1 MSQVLQVNGDYLVKV
16 SDGGTI
22 TLDTGNRVGDVVVT
36 GNLVVDNNLTVNGTL
51 TLGSDGTD
59 SIIVLGEISSDL
71 IPKIGNV
78 YDLGSQRNNWRTL
91 YVSEIRNPFATVTIN
106 DLVEP
111 VLPQD
116 AATKNYVDTALGSVD
131 NVYYV
136 AKSGNDLNDGKTL
149 SKAKLTIKAAVEAA
163 RADIS
168 KGYDTTIFVKSGDYV
183 EDNPI
188 RLPEKLSIWGDT
200 LRATTVRPLN
210 RKQDLFW
217 VTNGNYLAQMTFKD
231 HEAPSSAVAFAP
243 PTVEFP
249 APAIHTSP
257 YVQNCTSI
265 TTTGCGMR
273 VDGNYTKGL
282 KSMVVDA
289 YTQYNQGGIG
299 IHMLNLGNTQ
309 LVSAFTINCDIAFL
323 CTGGGFCSL
332 TNSNSSFG
340 NFGLVADG
348 VSEPRYTGVLTGSK
362 LGIIGDTI
370 VLNNLITRPNVGDAV
385 SFNGSTNY
393 YTVTIAEE
401 LAADDIVK
409 TEPDFSNQI
418 IEYRTARQIIR
429 AGKDKIATDTIDF
442 VNETYTDLDYNQF
455 KCTRDTNL
463 IIDAAIDDAAFGTN
477 YKSIQAG
484 MAYSRLSAS
493 VVRDEQLPESL
504 DALRF
509 TQREAL
515 SLISSDSTTQGQ
527 EYLDIDNNFNL
538 IYDLFASASAVNPP
552 TPPAYIFTP
561 PVGAKQEKIN
571 ARDIILANREF
582 LIQEGISYIEQNLS
596 FSYDK
601 ALCQRDIGLIIDA
614 VGYDLMFGSNF
625 RSITAGRSY
634 YRAQAANVIGV
645 QKTATIDAFK
655 FLRTTLTDF
664 LLTDAAA
671 FESVESNMN
680 LIIDIIDQGLSAV
693 PPEYTIPNP
702 TDYDTGFENARD
714 LIEANRNYIKAEV
727 VEFINQNYVIP
738 SSFVYDQAL
747 CERDIDLILDAV
759 YYDMTYGGN
768 LETLIAGRAYY
779 AFGVDSVIPGEE
791 TATLD
796 AYNYLKELVGF
807 IAQDSVVSGLQGTV
821 DQVRGDAGSAAAAT
835 FAQSLIEDIR
845 DIIAE
850 EPKPEIRYPDLRW
863 VEPTYV
869 EWHNLFQD
877 EKDDTQ
883 RLVTNFIDSRFFL
896 LDYDRAICQRDI
908 GLIIDAIAYDLMF
921 GSNFRTI
928 TAGRAYARG
937 TASVVNTVQKTA
949 TIDAFTKLKELLVPL
964 VAEEGDLSATL
975 IVADLMD
982 IILNIL
988 TEGVSAVPDYVIPNP
1003 TGYDVQSQRARDL
1016 IEANREFIKAEV
1028 IEFIELNYSFLDYD
1042 REKCSR
1048 DVGLII
1054 DAIGWDMM
1062 FQGNFR
1068 SIVAGRAYLRGNA
1081 SVVLTSQ
1088 KQATI
1093 DSLLYLKGL
1102 LLTQVTGNFAAT
1114 SSVDTNMDLIID
1126 IIDNGESV
1134 IPGSYTIPNP
1144 TGYDVGYQRAR
1155 DLIEANRAFIEA
1167 EVIEFIRVN
1176 YVVPEGFT
1184 YDQSKCQEDINYIL
1198 DAIYYDMTYRGNLET
1213 IVAAFAYYAND
1224 TLQLGAGEAEETL
1237 AAYAFMKTLVID
1249 VAQNIDVTQ
1258 LQNTVPQVTGTAGS
1272 LAAANFAGARVEDIR
1287 TAIIGTEPAVIVPD
1301 TTWVAIA
1308 LTDRFDILQTQRT
1321 ATRNAVT
1328 DYIDLNFALPYDQA
1342 TCSRDIDLILDAVF
1356 YDMTYGGNLETL
1368 IAGRAYYSFNQT
1380 VIPGEETATLAAY
1393 EYMRDIIIDIAQDIA
1408 ITPQQAVVNQVSG
1421 VGSDSTA
1428 AGRAGQLIEDIRTII
1443 ATPNTEPAEVTPSLA
1458 WVSPVVVAK
1467 ATSLTLAKDQV
1478 KTQVTDYI
1486 DSRYNTNV
1494 IPFTYDREKCKRDV
1508 GLIVD
1513 ALGWDFM
1520 FGSNFRSITAGR
1532 SYYRA
1537 NASVVLDRQKKATIE
1552 AYEVLRDYVAELVS
1566 DNALAVESVND
1577 NMDMLIDIIDQG
1589 LTAVPEYKIPT
1600 PFGRD
1605 EGIRRAR
1612 DLISQ
1617 NREFIK
1623 AEVIRYISD
1632 NQQSGLNYNK
1642 ETCQRDIG
1650 LIIDAV
1656 GYDMMFGSNF
1666 RSITAGR
1673 AYYRA
1678 NASTTLVLTAQK
1690 AATLDAFRYLKSLLA
1705 AQVAGNN
1712 DAISAVNARMDIII
1726 DIVDNGLSS
1735 VPTILLPAPSGYD
1748 LGFRNARDNIDLN
1761 RAFIKAEVIKY
1772 IENNYA
1778 SVYAT
1783 FDQSACERDIDLIVD
1798 AMLYDMTYGG
1808 NLETLIAGRAYY
1820 SNAVLQLG
1828 AGEKAATLAA
1838 YVFMGDLIND
1848 VAQNTAVTPLQ
1859 VIVDQE
1865 FGASSGSPTA
1875 ANYAESLVGIINTII
1890 DTQVEPAAVLPNTS
1904 WVADAIEE
1912 RFTILQTEKEH
1923 TQVQVTDYIDDY
1935 YPFDYDRE
1943 TCQRDV
1949 GLVIDA
1955 VGYDMMFGS
1964 NFRSITAGRSY
1975 YRAGAAVVTSLQ
1987 KEATLDAFTYLK
1999 DLMVNVVAENS
2010 TAVSRVTAN
2019 MNIILD
2025 ILDNGL
2031 TVVPSFVLPE
2041 PTAYDSG
2048 FRNARNLIDLNRA
2061 FISAEVI
2068 EYIRLNYPAVYASF
2082 EQAAC
2087 ERDIELIL
2095 DAVFYDMTYGGN
2107 METIIAGNA
2116 YYSNSVLQLGV
2127 GEQTATLAAYAF
2139 MKSLIINIAQNNDVA
2154 ELQSVI
2160 AQQFDTAGSGAA
2172 ALAAGDL
2179 IEDIRSIIADPN
2191 NPPATDNASTVWV
2204 IPNLVTQYNSLQTNK
2219 NLIKGQVTH
2228 YIDEEYVEPSYDQEK
2243 CKRDI
2248 DLILD
2253 AVYYDLTYG
2262 GNMETAIAANSY
2274 FVDAVTVI
2282 PGEVEATVDAYTYMK
2297 TLVESVSRNVVV
2309 VPLQDKIDQVFG
2321 INATPQGAAIAGQL
2335 IQDIIDVIRNET
2347 LITNPTLADTSWVS
2361 QALID
2366 SYNQTQNERENVKI
2380 AVADFID
2387 SRFFLLTFNR
2397 EKCKRDIGY
2406 IIDALGYDVMFDSNF
2421 RSIIAARSYYRANAA
2436 LVLSAQKSAT
2446 IGSLRRLKE
2455 IAIVTAGGD
2464 TTAQERISDRIEL
2477 IVDIIN
2483 RGPIAIPEY
2492 VIPTPPGYISAYNN
2506 ARTLVESNRAFIKA
2520 ELIKF
2525 IEINHPSVY
2534 ATFDQTVCERDID
2547 YILDAV
2553 YYDITYDT
2561 NAESIVAG
2569 RSYYAGAVAQVG
2581 EGELEATIE
2590 SYEYLKTL
2598 IGQIAVNSEVTG
2610 LQNDV
2615 PQVFG
2620 APGSSGAAADLEALI
2635 QVIITSIEDPLITPT
2650 LKDAR
2655 TDWVD
2660 SALVTTNTALQAAKE
2675 TIKTQIQQFIETKY
2689 SYSQATCA
2697 RDIGYILDAMVY
2709 DQLYGG
2715 NSQTFAA
2722 AQTYYSAEVFQIGA
2736 REKLMTANT
2745 FKFLRSVAGSCLLN
2759 IAVTPLQTDVFQDL
2773 SQLSAGVDEIIKS
2786 NELFT
2791 IVAEVVENG
2800 FTSVVTLNEN
2810 IPDFD
2815 PQFPGADVTFHQ
2827 YSLITASGHTFEWVG
2842 AGINVNTSLPYLG
2855 GLPLADNKAVET
2867 NGGKVYWTGTDQF
2880 GDFNI
2885 GGELVIRR
2893 DSGTIEGRTFTKS
2906 LFAVLTPY
2914 ILAVG
2919 E

>member
-22 TLDTGNRVGDVVVT
+22 TLDTGTRVGDVVVT
-36 GNLVVDNNLTVNGTL
+36 GNLVVDNNLTVNGSL
-51 TLGSDGTD
+51 TLGNEGSDN
-59 SIIVLGEISSDL
+59 ILVLGEISSDL
-71 IPKIGNV
+71 KPKIANI
-78 YDLGSQRNNWRTL
+78 YDLGSQQKYWRTL
-91 YVSEIRNPFATVTIN
+91 FVSQIRNPFGSVTIN

-111 VLPQD
+111 VDPQD
-116 AATKNYVDTALGSVD
+116 AATKNYVDSALGSVD
-131 NVYYV
+131 NVFYV
-136 AKSGNDLNDGKTL
+136 AKSGNDLNDGRTL
-149 SKAKLTIKAAVEAA
+149 SKAKLTIKSAVEAA
-163 RADIS
+163 TLDITR
-168 KGYDTTIFVKSGDYV
+168 GYDVTIFVKSGDYT

-188 RLPEKLSIWGDT
+188 RLPEKLSIFGDG
-200 LRATTVRPLN
+200 LRATTIRPLN
-210 RKQDLFW
+210 KTQDVFW
-217 VTNGNYLAQMTFKD
+217 LNNGNYIANVTFKD
-231 HEAPSSAVAFAP
+231 HEAPGSAVAFPP
-243 PTVEFP
+243 PTIEFP
-249 APAIHTSP
+249 AFAIHTSP
-257 YVQNCTSI
+257 YVQNCTSM

-273 VDGNYTKGL
+273 VDGNYVKGL

-348 VSEPRYTGVLTGSK
+348 VSEARYSGILTGSK
-362 LGIIGDTI
+362 IGIIGDTI

-385 SFNGSTNY
+385 SFNGATSY
-393 YTVTIAEE
+393 YTVTIAQE
-401 LAADDIVK
+401 LAAGDIPK
-409 TEPDFSNQI
+409 TQPDFSNQI
-418 IEYRTARQIIR
+418 IEYRTARQLIR

-442 VNETYTDLDYNQF
+442 VNDTYRDLNYNQF

-484 MAYSRLSAS
+484 MAYSRLSAF
-493 VVRDEQLPESL
+493 VVRDEQLSESL

-509 TQREAL
+509 TQSEAL
-515 SLISSDSTTQGQ
+515 KLISSDSTTQGQ

-538 IYDLFASASAVNPP
+538 IFELFAAASAVTPP
-552 TPPAYIFTP
+552 TPPAYVFPP
-561 PVGAKQEKIN
+561 PVGVKQEKIN
-571 ARDIILANREF
+571 ARDIIIANRDF
-582 LIQEGISYIEQNLS
+582 LIQEGIAFIEQSLS
-596 FSYDK
+596 FNYDK

-634 YRAQAANVIGV
+634 YRAQASKVIGM
-645 QKTATIDAFK
+645 QKTATIDSFK
-655 FLRTTLTDF
+655 FLKTTLTDF

-671 FESVESNMN
+671 FESVESNMD
-680 LIIDIIDQGLSAV
+680 LIIDIIDQGLSAI

-702 TDYDTGFENARD
+702 TDYDTGFKNARD
-714 LIEANRNYIKAEV
+714 LIEDNRNFIKAEV
-727 VEFINQNYVIP
+727 IEFIDQNYVVP
-738 SSFVYDQAL
+738 NSFTYDQTL

-759 YYDMTYGGN
+759 YYDMTYRGN
-768 LETLIAGRAYY
+768 LETLIAGRSYY

-791 TATLD
+791 EATLA
-796 AYNYLKELVGF
+796 AYDYLKTLVGL
-807 IAQDSVVSGLQGTV
+807 ISQDSVVSALQLTV
-821 DQVRGDAGSAAAAT
+821 PQVSGDAGSSIAAS
-835 FAQSLIEDIR
+835 FAQSLIQDIR

-850 EPKPEIRYPDLRW
+850 APKPEIRFPDLRW
-863 VEPTYV
+863 VEPSYV
-869 EWHNLFQD
+869 VWHNLFQE

-896 LDYDRAICQRDI
+896 LDYDRAVCQRDI
-908 GLIIDAIAYDLMF
+908 GLIIDAIAYDLKF

-928 TAGRAYARG
+928 TAGRSYSRG
-937 TASVVNTVQKTA
+937 TASVVNGVQKTA
-949 TIDAFTKLKELLVPL
+949 TIDAFTKLKQLLVPL
-964 VAEEGDLSATL
+964 VAEEGDLSATI
-975 IVADLMD
+975 IVSDLMD

-988 TEGVSAVPDYVIPNP
+988 TEGVSAVPEYVIPNP
-1003 TGYDVQSQRARDL
+1003 IGYDVQSQRARDL

-1042 REKCSR
+1042 KEKCAR
-1048 DVGLII
+1048 DVGFII
-1054 DAIGWDMM
+1054 DAVSYDMI
-1062 FQGNFR
+1062 FQGNF
-1068 SIVAGRAYLRGNA
+1068 SSVVAGRSYLRGSA
-1081 SVVLTSQ
+1081 SLVLTDQ

-1093 DSLLYLKGL
+1093 DSFIYLKGL
-1102 LLTQVTGNFAAT
+1102 LLDQVAGNFAAT
-1114 SSVDTNMDLIID
+1114 SSIDTNMDLIID

-1144 TGYDVGYQRAR
+1144 AGYDVGYQRAR
-1155 DLIEANRAFIEA
+1155 DLIEANRVFIEE

-1184 YDQSKCQEDINYIL
+1184 YNEATCREDINYIL
-1198 DAIYYDMTYRGNLET
+1198 DAVYYDTTYRGNIQTLT
-1213 IVAAFAYYAND
+1213 AGRAYFVGND
-1224 TLQLGAGEAEETL
+1224 LQLGVGEADETL
-1237 AAYAFMKTLVID
+1237 AAYDYMKNIIVDI
-1249 VAQNIDVTQ
+1249 AQNISITP
-1258 LQNTVPQVTGTAGS
+1258 LQVAVSQVTGTAGS
-1272 LAAANFAGARVEDIR
+1272 LAAANFASDLIEDIR
-1287 TAIIGTEPAVIVPD
+1287 VIIGGTVPVINLPD
-1301 TTWVAIA
+1301 TSWVDTA
-1308 LTDRFDILQTQRT
+1308 LTDRFDILLEQRT
-1321 ATRNAVT
+1321 ATSNAVT
-1328 DYIDLNFALPYDQA
+1328 DYIDLNFALPYDQEL
-1342 TCSRDIDLILDAVF
+1342 CKRDIDLILDAVF

-1368 IAGRAYYSFNQT
+1368 IAGRAYYSFKQT
-1380 VIPGEETATLAAY
+1380 VIPGEEIATLAAY
-1393 EYMRDIIIDIAQDIA
+1393 EYMRDIVIDIAQDIA
-1408 ITPQQAVVNQVSG
+1408 ITPQQAIVLQISDT
-1421 VGSDSTA
+1421 GSDATA
-1428 AGRAGQLIEDIRTII
+1428 ANAAGQLIEDIRTII
-1443 ATPNTEPAEVTPSLA
+1443 ATPNSEPAEVTPSLA

-1467 ATSLTLAKDQV
+1467 ATALLLSKDQV

-1486 DSRYNTNV
+1486 DSRYNTNTV
-1494 IPFTYDREKCKRDV
+1494 PFTYDREKCKRDV

-1566 DNALAVESVND
+1566 DNAVAVESVND

-1589 LTAVPEYKIPT
+1589 VTAVPEYKIPT
-1600 PFGRD
+1600 PFTLD

-1612 DLISQ
+1612 DLISL

-1623 AEVIRYISD
+1623 AEVIRFISD
-1632 NQQSGLNYNK
+1632 NQLSVLNYNK
-1642 ETCQRDIG
+1642 DLCRRDVG

-1712 DAISAVNARMDIII
+1712 DAVSSVNANMDLIINI
-1726 DIVDNGLSS
+1726 IDNGLGV
-1735 VPTILLPAPSGYD
+1735 VPAITMPNPSGYD
-1748 LGFRNARDNIDLN
+1748 TGFRNARDNIDIN
-1761 RAFIKAEVIKY
+1761 RAFINAEVIKF
-1772 IENNYA
+1772 IENNFP
-1778 SVYAT
+1778 SVYSS
-1783 FDQSACERDIDLIVD
+1783 FDQAACERDISYIID

-1838 YVFMGDLIND
+1838 YTFMGALIND
-1848 VAQNTAVTPLQ
+1848 VAQNTTVTPLQ
-1859 VIVDQE
+1859 IVVDQE
-1865 FGASSGSPTA
+1865 FGVSSGSPTA
-1875 ANYAESLVGIINTII
+1875 ANYAENLVGIVISII
-1890 DTQVEPAAVLPNTS
+1890 DTETEPEAVIPDS
-1904 WVADAIEE
+1904 AWVLDILED
-1912 RFTILQTEKEH
+1912 RFAILQSSKEH

-1935 YPFDYDRE
+1935 YPFEYDRE
-1943 TCQRDV
+1943 LCQRDV
-1949 GLVIDA
+1949 GLIIDA
-1955 VGYDMMFGS
+1955 VGYDIMFGS

-1975 YRAGAAVVTSLQ
+1975 YRAGAAVVTSIQ
-1987 KEATLDAFTYLK
+1987 KAATLDAFTYLK
-1999 DLMVNVVAENS
+1999 DLMINVVFENS

-2041 PTAYDSG
+2041 PTSYDTG

-2082 EQAAC
+2082 DQAAC
-2087 ERDIELIL
+2087 ERDISLIL
-2095 DAVFYDMTYGGN
+2095 DAMFYDLTYGGN

-2116 YYSNSVLQLGV
+2116 YYSNNVSQLGA

-2139 MKSLIINIAQNNDVA
+2139 MKSLIINVAQNIDVA
-2154 ELQSVI
+2154 ELQLVE
-2160 AQQFDTAGSGAA
+2160 AQQFDTAGSSAA

-2179 IEDIRSIIADPN
+2179 VEDIRSIIADPN
-2191 NPPATDNASTVWV
+2191 NPPATSNASTIWV
-2204 IPNLVTQYNSLQTNK
+2204 APSLVTQYNSLQTNK

-2228 YIDEEYVEPSYDQEK
+2228 YIDVEYVEPSYDQEK

-2253 AVYYDLTYG
+2253 AVFYDLTYG

-2282 PGEVEATVDAYTYMK
+2282 PGEVEATISAYTFMK
-2297 TLVESVSRNVVV
+2297 SLVENISRNVTI
-2309 VPLQDKIDQVFG
+2309 VPLQDKVDQLFG
-2321 INATPQGAAIAGQL
+2321 INGSPQGAALAAQL
-2335 IQDIIDVIRNET
+2335 IEDIITVIRTGT
-2347 LITNPTLADTSWVS
+2347 LITAPTLADTSGVS

-2366 SYNQTQNERENVKI
+2366 SYNQTQNEKENVKI

-2455 IAIVTAGGD
+2455 IALVTAGGD
-2464 TTAQERISDRIEL
+2464 ATAEQRIEDRIEL

-2483 RGPIAIPEY
+2483 RGLVAVPAYIIPN
-2492 VIPTPPGYISAYNN
+2492 PSGYLSGYNN
-2506 ARTLVESNRAFIKA
+2506 ARALVEANREFIKA
-2520 ELIKF
+2520 EVIKF
-2525 IEINHPSVY
+2525 IEDNYSSVY
-2534 ATFDQTVCERDID
+2534 LTFDQTVCERDID

-2553 YYDITYDT
+2553 FYDITYDT
-2561 NAESIVAG
+2561 NAESLVAG
-2569 RSYYAGAVAQVG
+2569 RSYYVGAMSQVG
-2581 EGELEATIE
+2581 EGELDATID
-2590 SYEYLKTL
+2590 SYEFLKTL
-2598 IGQIAVNSEVTG
+2598 LGQIAVNTDVVQ
-2610 LQNDV
+2610 LQNTV

-2620 APGSSGAAADLEALI
+2620 APGSADAANDIEALI
-2635 QVIITSIEDPLITPT
+2635 QDIVDYIRDPLVAPS
-2650 LKDAR
+2650 LREAR

-2660 SALVTTNTALQAAKE
+2660 GALVSTNAALQASKE
-2675 TIKTQIQQFIETKY
+2675 VIKTQIQQFIETKY
-2689 SYSQATCA
+2689 SYSQEICA
-2697 RDIGYILDAMVY
+2697 RDIGFILDATVY
-2709 DQLYGG
+2709 DHLYGG
-2715 NSQTFAA
+2715 NSQTFVAA
-2722 AQTYYSAEVFQIGA
+2722 ETYYSAEVFQIGA

-2759 IAVTPLQTDVFQDL
+2759 IEVTPLQEDVFQDL
-2773 SQLSAGVDEIIKS
+2773 SNPSVGVEEIIKS

-2800 FTSVVTLNEN
+2800 FTSIVTLNEN

-2815 PQFPGADVTFHQ
+2815 PQFPDADVTFHQ